1 MSRAPLAHAGGR
13 TWGASAVRSGNDVQE
28 YGEATIGVLLLWNR
42 ALLGIQGLQGDSILT
57 QSGSYAV
64 DEMLFRDSATTPVRL
79 GAVTNAIFHEY
90 RNCCDRLMLA
100 SGSELGDSDPDLMLA
115 YILLRGGLLTSEDVQ
130 RMIGREPPA
139 IYANERQHLQA
150 MGFIPRSANAMIDA
164 VARAG
169 PQPANT
175 FVEAVARSRFRP
187 SPSLPSFTSQFDR
200 LEWFIGRNLV
210 PRDRNGDIISE
221 ITNNPDGV
229 VMDTNPDGFVRTP
242 ADRHTYTLNPR
253 SVVAD
258 YIETTQSRRPL
269 IHRNQNMPLLAQARP
284 TPQPQLPP
292 APAFPDPSRPLKRRI
307 GP

>member
-42 ALLGIQGLQGDSILT
+42 ALVGIRGLQGNSILT

-64 DEMLFRDSATTPVRL
+64 DEMLSRDSAMTPVRL

-100 SGSELGDSDPDLMLA
+100 SGSELRDSDPDLMLA

-139 IYANERQHLQA
+139 VYANERQHLQA
-150 MGFIPRSANAMIDA
+150 MGFIPRSVNAMIDA
-164 VARAG
+164 VARTG
-169 PQPANT
+169 PQPANP
-175 FVEAVARSRFRP
+175 FVEAVARSRP
-187 SPSLPSFTSQFDR
+187 SPSYLALNARVDAAQR
-200 LEWFIGRNLV
+200 LRPRPGDLV
-210 PRDRNGDIISE
+210 YRDSNGDITTES
-221 ITNNPDGV
+221 NDNPAGFV
-229 VMDTNPDGFVRTP
+229 VDGFVRTP